1 MNHTREFVIMSAF
14 LLLLHINMVP
24 LIWLCGGLATVWGIV
39 LLVRKRGMDRLMRV
53 LLGVTAGLGA
63 VQAALG
69 GLLFA
74 TGARPADP
82 LHYVY
87 GLIVLAAI
95 PVAYTYTDNKSARRD
110 MIVFTLA
117 AVVVVAAGVR
127 AFMTGGALH

>member
-1 MNHTREFVIMSAF
+1 MRDF
-14 LLLLHINMVP
+14 LVLLHFNMVP

-53 LLGVTAGLGA
+53 LLGVTAGLGV

-74 TGARPADP
+74 TGARPSDP

-95 PVAYTYTDNKSARRD
+95 PVAYTYADNKSARRD
-110 MIVFTLA
+110 MIVFTIA